1 MHRPAYSRVLS
12 GGCDW
17 GKSLAWTCLAI
28 SISCAARR
36 SDSSLPARA
45 RRCASTA
52 WVTSSKLTSEKELPS
67 GSLKRVKTPPQIG
80 AGSVL
85 GAEESAGCGAR
96 TCTSYLRR
104 LRRGAK
110 LKRTPRLVHSRYL
123 AITSSVTKVTA
134 VGRPISWHCSE
145 PGLGATRVRFAV
157 PSGGATVTK
166 RRSG

>member
-12 GGCDW
+12 VGCDW

-80 AGSVL
+80 ACSAL
-85 GAEESAGCGAR
+85 GAEESAEFAAR
-96 TCTSYLRR
+96 TRTSYLRR
-104 LRRGAK
+104 FSLGANW
-110 LKRTPRLVHSRYL
+110 KRTPRLLHSRYL
-123 AITSSVTKVTA
+123 AITSSVTKVI
-134 VGRPISWHCSE
+134 GM
-145 PGLGATRVRFAV
+145 G
-157 PSGGATVTK
+157 
-166 RRSG
+166 

>member
-1 MHRPAYSRVLS
+1 MHRQAYSRVLR
-12 GGCDW
+12 GGRVC
-17 GKSLAWTCLAI
+17 GKRRACTCLAI
-28 SISCAARR
+28 SSSCAARR

-52 WVTSSKLTSEKELPS
+52 WVTSSKLTSKKELPS

-80 AGSVL
+80 AGFVL
-85 GAEESAGCGAR
+85 GAEESAGCRAR
-96 TCTSYLRR
+96 TGTSYLRR

-134 VGRPISWHCSE
+134 VSRPISLHCSE
-145 PGLGATRVRFAV
+145 PGSGATRVRFAV
-157 PSGGATVTK
+157 PSEGATVTQ

>member
-96 TCTSYLRR
+96 TFTSYLRR
-104 LRRGAK
+104 LRRGAQ

-123 AITSSVTKVTA
+123 AITSSVTKATGG
-134 VGRPISWHCSE
+134 GRPVSLHWF
-145 PGLGATRVRFAV
+145 GLGCGA
-157 PSGGATVTK
+157 PSGGV
-166 RRSG
+166 R

>member
-12 GGCDW
+12 VGCDW

-36 SDSSLPARA
+36 SDSR
-45 RRCASTA
+45 A

-85 GAEESAGCGAR
+85 GAEGSVGCGAR

-134 VGRPISWHCSE
+134 VGRPISLHCSE
-145 PGLGATRVRFAV
+145 PGSGATRVRFAV